1 MKNSQKQPIS
11 PAKKSDPMKPV
22 LVSEHENEAIAFIQ
36 EVENDYLS
44 LVRSVISK
52 IRTLGLTPTEAI
64 VRAILTDGPKI
75 LQGKYSSYAER
86 DISAASTP
94 AAKAQMRNLHARVF
108 AEFVRDFEPLLERT
122 ISGKSVRNPMFQDLI
137 TFDKALRPLLEEA
150 GKEKIRE
157 QFKEYVSDPRVLKLR
172 NACAEAATGLQNF
185 WQAMVKSGYASRLL
199 IDYSESEHPGWM
211 IEKQVLNVLTSF
223 LAVTGA
229 DGQYVIEPRQMDF
242 TNVELETINDH
253 GTE

>member
-1 MKNSQKQPIS
+1 
-11 PAKKSDPMKPV
+11 MKPV
-22 LVSEHENEAIAFIQ
+22 LVSEHENEAVAFIQ
-36 EVENDYLS
+36 EIESDYLS
-44 LVRSVISK
+44 LVRSVISE
-52 IRTLGLTPTEAI
+52 IRSLGLTPTEII
-64 VRAILTDGPKI
+64 VRAILIDGPEI
-75 LQGKYSSYAER
+75 LRGKYNAYAER
-86 DISAASTP
+86 DISRGSTP
-94 AAKAQMRNLHARVF
+94 AAKAQMRNLHHEAFAGFLQRVTPL
-108 AEFVRDFEPLLERT
+108 FEST
-122 ISGKSVRNPMFQDLI
+122 IGGKSVRNPMFQDLI
-137 TFDKALRPLLEEA
+137 TFDKALRPLLPDA

-185 WQAMVKSGYASRLL
+185 WQAMIKSGYASRFL

-223 LAVTGA
+223 LTVTGA

-242 TNVELETINDH
+242 TNVELETIDDH